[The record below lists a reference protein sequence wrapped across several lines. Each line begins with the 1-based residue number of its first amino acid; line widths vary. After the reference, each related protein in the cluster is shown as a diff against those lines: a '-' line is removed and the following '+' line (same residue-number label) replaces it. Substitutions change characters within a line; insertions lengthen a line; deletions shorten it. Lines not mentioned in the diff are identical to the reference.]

1 MGVSETRY
9 DTVRGG
15 RHEQITVI
23 HKGKAEQ
30 TSQAN
35 DSERKSENLSELC
48 EKLRQY
54 GDICSTQ
61 VRGREVFSFLC
72 TAFADSIFFH
82 H

>member
-30 TSQAN
+30 LLGAVLICSLIGFI
-35 DSERKSENLSELC
+35 LSTARVGQEC
-48 EKLRQY
+48 VSSGHDQRTDRIEEVKRYLRQ
-54 GDICSTQ
+54 
-61 VRGREVFSFLC
+61 
-72 TAFADSIFFH
+72 
-82 H
+82 